1 MTVEAVSVVE
11 LPDVYPVCEHEHR
24 RPFEER
30 WEIAEHETKPIGVC
44 VCCWGPCYVELS
56 PVSDYIPG
64 TPESWGY
71 IGNDSRCKR
80 CPVEA

>member
-1 MTVEAVSVVE
+1 MVAEPETTAHFVMTCTHTFRLS
-11 LPDVYPVCEHEHR
+11 L
-24 RPFEER
+24 EER
-30 WEIAEHETKPIGVC
+30 WAAAEVMEGSIGVC
-44 VCCWGPCYVELS
+44 VCCDGPLVQVLS

-64 TPESWGY
+64 APESWGY